1 MDRDDYQNS
10 GQQPNQQEP
19 GQQQG
24 EGFSSSQAQ
33 YGAAQQAGT
42 GDTGGPH
49 TTDSQGRR
57 TFNEEFKVSGDRVVE
72 TVKNLIREG
81 NVRRI
86 TIKNEEGRTL
96 LEIPLTLGVVGTV
109 LLPVWAAIGAVAAL
123 VANLTISVER
133 VADAPGTGSTS
144 QEDQGTTPGQG
155 F

>member
-10 GQQPNQQEP
+10 SQQPGQPENT
-19 GQQQG
+19 QQQG
-24 EGFSSSQAQ
+24 DTYSSSQGQ
-33 YGAAQQAGT
+33 YNPGATNESHHTGT
-42 GDTGGPH
+42 G

-72 TVKNLIREG
+72 TVKGLIREG

-123 VANLTISVER
+123 VANMTISVER
-133 VADAPGTGSTS
+133 VADAPDADAPHGTGPG
-144 QEDQGTTPGQG
+144 DTPGT
-155 F
+155 